1 MILAYLSLDAAHRYS
16 LLQSYMPMIVNL
28 TFSKTHIACAC
39 LVLALLICGC
49 SKPAQEAAKDA
60 SPAKAVSQSSS
71 GSPSKPGVETAE
83 TDVASAAV
91 KILNTAHRNG
101 SVILLGACGP
111 GGMSDPY
118 ALHPPVK
125 MEPINEALQEISTK
139 YQNIYWRESRESGVR
154 VVDSGAKA
162 KLLKVRVREFRIV
175 EDREPDAALAA
186 LWRAPEVAAFLRQ
199 NHVHLPRKMNTTKKI
214 ISPPMIIEMK
224 NALVADILDHIAAG
238 YRMDPPKVW
247 GYSECMDKA
256 DKKSMAIDV
265 QMK

>member
-1 MILAYLSLDAAHRYS
+1 MNA
-16 LLQSYMPMIVNL
+16 NL
-28 TFSKTHIACAC
+28 TFSKTHIVCTC
-39 LVLALLICGC
+39 LVMALLICGC
-49 SKPAQEAAKDA
+49 SKPAPEATKDA
-60 SPAKAVSQSSS
+60 SPAKAVPQSSS
-71 GSPSKPGVETAE
+71 SSPSKPSVEVAE

-101 SVILLGACGP
+101 SVILLGECGP
-111 GGMSDPY
+111 SGMSDPY

-125 MEPINEALQEISTK
+125 LEPMNEALQEISTK

-199 NHVHLPRKMNTTKKI
+199 NHVHLPRKMSTTKKV
-214 ISPPMIIEMK
+214 ISPPMIIEMR
-224 NALVADILDHIAAG
+224 NAMVADILDHIAAG
-238 YRMDPPKVW
+238 YRMDPPKIWV
-247 GYSECMDKA
+247 YSECMDKT
-256 DKKSMAIDV
+256 DKKNMVIDV
-265 QMK
+265 QVK

>member
-1 MILAYLSLDAAHRYS
+1 MNA
-16 LLQSYMPMIVNL
+16 NL
-28 TFSKTHIACAC
+28 TFSKTYVVCAC

-49 SKPAQEAAKDA
+49 SKPAPEATKDA
-60 SPAKAVSQSSS
+60 SPAKAVTQS
-71 GSPSKPGVETAE
+71 SPSKPSVETAE

-101 SVILLGACGP
+101 SVILLGECGP
-111 GGMSDPY
+111 GGMNDPY

-125 MEPINEALQEISTK
+125 LEPMNEALQEISTK

-162 KLLKVRVREFRIV
+162 KLLKARVREFRIV

-199 NHVHLPRKMNTTKKI
+199 NHVHLPRKMSTTKKV
-214 ISPPMIIEMK
+214 ISPPMIIEMR
-224 NALVADILDHIAAG
+224 NAMVADVLDHIAAG

-247 GYSECMDKA
+247 IYSECMDKT
-256 DKKSMAIDV
+256 DKKNMVIDV
-265 QMK
+265 QVK